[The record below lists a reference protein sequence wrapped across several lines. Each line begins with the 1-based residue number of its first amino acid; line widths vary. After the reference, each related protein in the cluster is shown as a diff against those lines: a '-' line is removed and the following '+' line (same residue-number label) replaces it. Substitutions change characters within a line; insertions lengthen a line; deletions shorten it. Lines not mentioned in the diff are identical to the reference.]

1 MYANH
6 VVDGI
11 VDSLDHL
18 LLPVARRPLLPL
30 PPPCT
35 LLPLPSPCTLLPL
48 PPATVEH
55 IVEVYGAVE
64 LGGPDP
70 LEEHGGA
77 GLAHEGHDV
86 GAAGRPYVGPDGGRR
101 VVRFPLVL
109 GGVGAH
115 PDLVL
120 AVGLWGKAKGNLKNP
135 PKDVPL
141 VKQIYFNP

>member
-1 MYANH
+1 M
-6 VVDGI
+6 VDGI
-11 VDSLDHL
+11 VDGLDHL

-35 LLPLPSPCTLLPL
+35 LLPLPPPCALLPL
-48 PPATVEH
+48 PPPPVEH
-55 IVEVYGAVE
+55 IVDVHGAVE

-86 GAAGRPYVGPDGGRR
+86 GAAGRPDVGPDGGRG
-101 VVRFPLVL
+101 VVGFPLVL

-120 AVGLWGKAKGNLKNP
+120 AVGLWARQKRL
-135 PKDVPL
+135 
-141 VKQIYFNP
+141 